1 MGILEQKNEKEHR
14 LLDTA
19 FKLFTEKG
27 IKSTSIQEIV
37 DNANVAKGTFY

>member
-19 FKLFTEKG
+19 FKLFTEKESKVLLSK
-27 IKSTSIQEIV
+27 KS
-37 DNANVAKGTFY
+37 